1 MKQISTQQLSAL
13 IGYLK
18 SQPWE
23 QVHPLITMLSS
34 LPAVVNK
41 PTTEFKDKK

>member
-1 MKQISTQQLSAL
+1 MKHINTQQLSAL

-41 PTTEFKDKK
+41 PTTEIKDKK

>member
-1 MKQISTQQLSAL
+1 L

-34 LPAVVNK
+34 LPAVEPK
-41 PTTEFKDKK
+41 KDTTVTPKK

>member
-18 SQPWE
+18 TQPWE

-41 PTTEFKDKK
+41 PTTEIKDKK